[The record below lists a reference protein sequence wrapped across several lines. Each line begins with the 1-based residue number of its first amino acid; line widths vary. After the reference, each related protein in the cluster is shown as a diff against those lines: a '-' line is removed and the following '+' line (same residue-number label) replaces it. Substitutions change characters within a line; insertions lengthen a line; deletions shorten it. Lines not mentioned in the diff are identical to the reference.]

1 MEKSYDFQII
11 ANLMSGKGEAK
22 NVIDNLVSFLKAN
35 NKTFDIL
42 RIEKPTPISK
52 LPHSGNLINNGVI
65 CIGGDGTVAET
76 IGYILNNKLNIPLAV
91 IPTGTANFIADSF
104 GIINYRNDFYF
115 LLRKNLKTVD
125 IGLAKYS
132 PEIKYFFM
140 LGTGIGFE
148 EKFLKITKDKLKSRL
163 GIISYIL
170 VALSEL
176 FSLKKININIKTE
189 KEELNLNICTGM
201 ILNTQP
207 KIFKIFPI
215 IKNKNINI
223 NNGQLHFQYVEYHN
237 FLQAFFGV
245 LILHVFGEV
254 KINSIKSLE
263 RRQFFLTSQI
273 PVGTQIDGELRNNL
287 PVDISI
293 MPSAFQFI
301 I

>member
-1 MEKSYDFQII
+1 MNKSYDFQII
-11 ANLMSGKGEAK
+11 TNLMSGKGSAK
-22 NVIDNLVSFLKAN
+22 QTLEKLKSYLKN
-35 NKTFDIL
+35 NSKTFAVL
-42 RIEKPTPISK
+42 AIEKPTPISK
-52 LPHSGNLINNGVI
+52 LPHGGYRIKEGVI

-76 IGYILNNKLNIPLAV
+76 IGYILNNKLKLPLAI

-104 GIINYRNDFYF
+104 GIVNYKNDFYF

-125 IGLAKYS
+125 IGSAKYS
-132 PEIKYFFM
+132 PEVRYYFM
-140 LGTGIGFE
+140 LGVGIGFE
-148 EKFLKITKDKLKSRL
+148 EKFLKITKEKLKSRL
-163 GIISYIL
+163 GIISYVL

-176 FSLKKININIKTE
+176 FSLKKINVNIKTE
-189 KEELNLNICTGM
+189 SEQLNLNICTGM

-215 IKNKNINI
+215 IKNININI
-223 NNGQLHFQYVEYHN
+223 NNGLLHFQYVEYHN
-237 FLQAFFGV
+237 FIQAFFGV
-245 LILHVFGEV
+245 LILHVIGEI
-254 KINSIKSLE
+254 KTGSIKSID
-263 RRQFFLTSQI
+263 RQEFNLTSPV